1 MAKLYSKTVGKTSFA
16 CYSER
21 GIVGYFMLRVL
32 PTDPVGF
39 LRQIENGAGMKPFAS
54 LQLESISDLTIF
66 SELHFGS
73 KYGFGNP
80 DGAVFFKVDGQ
91 PCLCFYEAKFNDTYQ
106 QSCNGKA
113 YNSTIQGQ
121 LELKWR
127 LLNLFHQG
135 SFHTDKDKKYVVE
148 TPAFAAFYASDDPFY
163 SSKMKKRP
171 DTGLGAYRHLQF
183 KGGVKTILDSY
194 VNKCSPDHVF
204 FLISTNDGNNPF
216 TDSATR
222 RPRCLGKIWDEVKWQ
237 FCWINNAA
245 IEKCPSL

>member
-1 MAKLYSKTVGKTSFA
+1 MAKLYSKTVGKTTFA

-32 PTDPVGF
+32 PNDLVGF
-39 LRQIENGAGMKPFAS
+39 LHKIEDGAGAKPFAS
-54 LQLESISDLTIF
+54 LQAESISDLTIF
-66 SELHFGS
+66 SELVFGS

-91 PCLCFYEAKFNDTYQ
+91 PCLCFYEAKFNETYR
-106 QSCNGKA
+106 QSCNGNS

-135 SFHTDKDKKYVVE
+135 SFQIDKDKKYVVE
-148 TPAFAAFYASDDPFY
+148 TQAFADYYASDDRFY
-163 SSKMKKRP
+163 SPNPKKRP
-171 DTGLGAYRHLQF
+171 ATGLGAFRHLHF
-183 KGGVKTILDSY
+183 KGGVKTILDTY
-194 VNKCSPDHVF
+194 VSECGPDQVF

-216 TDSATR
+216 TDSTTK
-222 RPRCLGKIWDEVKWQ
+222 RPRCFGKTWDEVKRQ

-245 IEKCPSL
+245 IEDCPSL